1 MTSFQDITQNLMH
14 VCKEHSK
21 AKDILKKVNG
31 KRDYKEIARILKIHP
46 TKCSDILSKA
56 KTFDLLIKV
65 NGFYKKSPE
74 FKHINI
80 DRTLKNEPLV
90 LPEEKK
96 LRIKKRKKIVN
107 TVDIKKKITDYIHYN
122 FKSIPHPFTPKKQ
135 QMKDS
140 DLKNATEKLF
150 EYVEKNI
157 EVAQIDGLADRFF
170 ESFTTFFSVDRVRKA
185 ELINAF
191 SNMVKCFEPYVKK
204 VASIK
209 TNNPDNA
216 KRSLD
221 KALISLVVSFNSDIK
236 NHKPDYWKDKPIH
249 EASIRVVYPF
259 RHMEAHES
267 RDYTG
272 FEVERVFY
280 YMFASIVFINL
291 NY

>member
-1 MTSFQDITQNLMH
+1 MTPQEIKQTLIDI
-14 VCKEHSK
+14 CKSSSK

-31 KRDYKEIARILKIHP
+31 IRDYKEIAQILKIHP
-46 TKCSDILSKA
+46 TISSNVLSKA
-56 KTFDLLIKV
+56 KTFGLLLKQGGI
-65 NGFYKKSPE
+65 YKKTPE

-80 DRTLKNEPLV
+80 DRTLKGETLV

-107 TVDIKKKITDYIHYN
+107 TVDIKKKIADYIHYN
-122 FKSIPHPFTPKKQ
+122 FKSIPHPFLSKKQ

-140 DLKNATEKLF
+140 DLRNATEKLF

-157 EVAQIDGLADRFF
+157 GVTQLEGLADRFF

-221 KALISLVVSFNSDIK
+221 KDLISLLVSFNSDIK
-236 NHKPDYWKDKPIH
+236 NNKPDYWKDKPIH

-267 RDYTG
+267 RDYAG

-280 YMFASIVFINL
+280 YIFASIIFINL
-291 NY
+291 DY